1 MLWVLILFKVKA
13 FNYLLDV
20 LKLFKTINKH
30 IQQSDISNCKIKKL
44 IQTNKNKWK
53 NKVKA
58 DYKKKIININC

>member
-1 MLWVLILFKVKA
+1 MLWVLILFKIKA

-30 IQQSDISNCKIKKL
+30 IQQSDISNCKIKKKL

-53 NKVKA
+53 NKSQSRL
-58 DYKKKIININC
+58 